1 MHPGWVIICQADYY
15 FSSSWLFCTF
25 SLLKRK
31 LKRRFKIISSSTT
44 SASPLW
50 ALPLSSLCPS
60 SVLPPSF
67 AQESKNDIFREDMTL
82 SPVVLSCMYWS
93 CIMTCL
99 SYTWVKW
106 ESGTQNSKQY
116 LSKVHR
122 QKTRMMRSMLSLR
135 SGCYCIWIFSLS
147 LFRSFINHLT
157 CPAVIDA
164 KSDKWKK
171 HGLFKNMMQQEDTLK
186 SFTETSCVP
195 EPADR
200 RKRCSRCRSTSIQIE
215 QETVSTFTN

>member
-147 LFRSFINHLT
+147 LFRSFHKSPDVSCCNRCQKRQVKKTWIIQKHDATRRHIKELHRDELCSWT
-157 CPAVIDA
+157 CWQA
-164 KSDKWKK
+164 
-171 HGLFKNMMQQEDTLK
+171 
-186 SFTETSCVP
+186 
-195 EPADR
+195 
-200 RKRCSRCRSTSIQIE
+200 
-215 QETVSTFTN
+215 